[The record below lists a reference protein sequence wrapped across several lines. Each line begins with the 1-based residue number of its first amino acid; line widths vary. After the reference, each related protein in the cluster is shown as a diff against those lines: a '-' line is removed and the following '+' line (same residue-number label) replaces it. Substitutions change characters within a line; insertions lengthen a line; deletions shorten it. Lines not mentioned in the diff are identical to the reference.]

1 MLIALENLVQESYLL
16 EALVTQVEKSLE
28 TEKDLIQRRLLESI
42 GFECRYLI
50 DQFYSGL
57 KNDKWLDSLENLR
70 QHFSELNLPEYR
82 DMTRFF
88 YIGP

>member
-1 MLIALENLVQESYLL
+1 MKLKKMLIALENLAQESYLL
-16 EALVTQVEKSLE
+16 EALVTQVQKSLE

-57 KNDKWLDSLENLR
+57 R
-70 QHFSELNLPEYR
+70 
-82 DMTRFF
+82 MTSGWILLKTYASIFLS
-88 YIGP
+88 